1 MVWFLLVYVCVCAK
15 GINRVVN
22 WQVACYVDYTS
33 AARASIAKYPKNK
46 VASQKVVA
54 LENEKSCAQ
63 EKHWTKGLR
72 VGECKKVKPGEV

>member
-1 MVWFLLVYVCVCAK
+1 MCVCAK

-33 AARASIAKYPKNK
+33 AARARCAKYPKNK

-54 LENEKSCAQ
+54 LENEKSCAHG
-63 EKHWTKGLR
+63 KALNRNDRRGASGGMPKG
-72 VGECKKVKPGEV
+72 